1 MTVGLMSN
9 VIRVLSILLAI
20 AGGALSV
27 ALLQGNV
34 PLMIVLI
41 LGCLLLLVMGLA
53 LAYCIDS
60 VSFLNNQRKSLQ
72 QRLSQIEV
80 EFNTIKANSK

>member
-20 AGGALSV
+20 AGSALSV
-27 ALLQGNV
+27 ALLQENV

-41 LGCLLLLVMGLA
+41 LGCLLLLIMGLA
-53 LAYCIDS
+53 LAYCVDS
-60 VSFLNNQRKSLQ
+60 VSFLNGQRKSLQ

-80 EFNTIKANSK
+80 EFNALKANKN

>member
-1 MTVGLMSN
+1 MTIGLLSN
-9 VIRVLSILLAI
+9 IIRTLSILLSI
-20 AGGALSV
+20 AGAALSV

-34 PLMIVLI
+34 PLMAVL
-41 LGCLLLLVMGLA
+41 LVGCLLLLVMGLA

-60 VSFLNNQRKSLQ
+60 VHFLNEQRKSLQ

-80 EFNTIKANSK
+80 EFHAIQGKLK

>member
-1 MTVGLMSN
+1 
-9 VIRVLSILLAI
+9 
-20 AGGALSV
+20 
-27 ALLQGNV
+27 
-34 PLMIVLI
+34 MIVLI

-80 EFNTIKANSK
+80 EFNAIKANSK